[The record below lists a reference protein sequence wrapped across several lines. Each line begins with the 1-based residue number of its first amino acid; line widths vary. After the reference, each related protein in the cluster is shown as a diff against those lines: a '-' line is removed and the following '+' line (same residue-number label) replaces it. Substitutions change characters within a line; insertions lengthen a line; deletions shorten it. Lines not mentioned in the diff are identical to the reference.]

1 MDFEDTLG
9 PWFGKTMKMMDFY
22 FQDIFK
28 SLNFEVTKNQWIV
41 LKKLSAND
49 GTIQNE
55 LAFITDRDKTSLTRL
70 ITTMEKKELVRRVSS
85 IIDKRQ
91 NRIYI
96 TEKGKK
102 LYTST
107 LPTIDGILK
116 IIQTGLSK
124 KEVENTIEVMKKIQS
139 NILNQSNQSNIC
151 SP

>member
-9 PWFGKTMKMMDFY
+9 PWFGKIMKMMDFY

-28 SLNFEVTKNQWIV
+28 SLSFEITKNQWIV

-55 LAFITDRDKTSLTRL
+55 LAFITDRDKTFLTRL

-102 LYTST
+102 L
-107 LPTIDGILK
+107 
-116 IIQTGLSK
+116 
-124 KEVENTIEVMKKIQS
+124 
-139 NILNQSNQSNIC
+139 
-151 SP
+151 

>member
-1 MDFEDTLG
+1 
-9 PWFGKTMKMMDFY
+9 MKMMDFY

-28 SLNFEVTKNQWIV
+28 SLSFEITKNQWIV

-55 LAFITDRDKTSLTRL
+55 LAFITDRDKTFLTRL

-102 LYTST
+102 L
-107 LPTIDGILK
+107 
-116 IIQTGLSK
+116 
-124 KEVENTIEVMKKIQS
+124 
-139 NILNQSNQSNIC
+139 
-151 SP
+151 

>member
-9 PWFGKTMKMMDFY
+9 PWFGKIMKMMDFY

-28 SLNFEVTKNQWIV
+28 SLSFEITKNQWIV

-55 LAFITDRDKTSLTRL
+55 LAFITDRDKTFLTRL

-91 NRIYI
+91 NIIYI

-102 LYTST
+102 L
-107 LPTIDGILK
+107 
-116 IIQTGLSK
+116 
-124 KEVENTIEVMKKIQS
+124 
-139 NILNQSNQSNIC
+139 
-151 SP
+151 

>member
-28 SLNFEVTKNQWIV
+28 SLSFEITKNQWIV

-70 ITTMEKKELVRRVSS
+70 ITTMVRRNWFEEFL
-85 IIDKRQ
+85 R
-91 NRIYI
+91 
-96 TEKGKK
+96 
-102 LYTST
+102 L
-107 LPTIDGILK
+107 
-116 IIQTGLSK
+116 
-124 KEVENTIEVMKKIQS
+124 
-139 NILNQSNQSNIC
+139 
-151 SP
+151 